1 MAKKS
6 ASSEKTQPKQV
17 RKLRVKDVTPE
28 SILEQNLQLSIEPE
42 KHNRQF
48 FLILIIATAVISSLV
63 TFGITNQLAPGLAD
77 RTTLAAQT
85 SGGVCLSEKELRAL
99 VSANKIA
106 AYWTGPVKDATYS
119 INTTTPGQVFVR
131 YILKGMDCGST
142 ESNFRV
148 IATYAEADAFNST
161 QQAGNQAEGVSL
173 ANPDGSVVYF
183 NKNAPKNVYIAYPGI
198 DYQIEIYDP
207 DPKTA
212 VTLATTSNQVQLIR
226 G

>member
-17 RKLRVKDVTPE
+17 RKLRVKEVTPE

-42 KHNRQF
+42 KHSRQF

-99 VSANKIA
+99 VSENKIA

-148 IATYAEADAFNST
+148 VATYAEADAFNST

-173 ANPDGSVVYF
+173 SNPDGSVVYF
-183 NKNAPKNVYIAYPGI
+183 SKNAPKNVYIAYPGI

>member
-6 ASSEKTQPKQV
+6 PEKSTTTPKKTRQ
-17 RKLRVKDVTPE
+17 LRVKQDT
-28 SILEQNLQLSIEPE
+28 IQTLETAVSQNASNQE
-42 KHNRQF
+42 KHTKQF
-48 FLILIIATAVISSLV
+48 FAALIVATALISSLI
-63 TFGITNQLAPGLAD
+63 TFGIANQISPQLAD

-99 VSANKIA
+99 IA
-106 AYWTGPVKDATYS
+106 ENNVVAYWTGPLKDATYS
-119 INTTTPGQVFVR
+119 INTVTAGQVFIR
-131 YILKGMDCGST
+131 YIPKGKECGST
-142 ESNFRV
+142 SPDFRV

-183 NKNAPKNVYIAYPGI
+183 NKNAPSNVYLAYPGI

-212 VTLATTSNQVQLIR
+212 VTLATTSNQVQLIK